1 MLFRS
6 EAEKRAE
13 DARHNKAQETQ
24 AAQNAAREGVLSPTD
39 AAMLGVPYGTTK
51 AQANGRTAA
60 TQQQY
65 TDAGFAERM
74 AAANGQVDDYVKS
87 SANWGVGGISAPTK
101 AWEAAKPNMMK
112 DPVQQKYEQAQRN
125 FVNALLRKESGAAI
139 SEAEFDNARKQY
151 FPQPGDDD
159 SAIEQKRQN
168 RLSVI
173 ENMSRSAGGAFNT
186 VLMVAPNGVQK
197 RVPAAEVDHYKALGA
212 KVQR

>member
-1 MLFRS
+1 MLV
-6 EAEKRAE
+6 AERLEEERQARIVRFDEVLDPCPQRVGIQIARVDMVGLRADFGE
-13 DARHNKAQETQ
+13 QDALARDAFDHRQV
-24 AAQNAAREGVLSPTD
+24 AA
-39 AAMLGVPYGTTK
+39 
-51 AQANGRTAA
+51 
-60 TQQQY
+60 
-65 TDAGFAERM
+65 AERM